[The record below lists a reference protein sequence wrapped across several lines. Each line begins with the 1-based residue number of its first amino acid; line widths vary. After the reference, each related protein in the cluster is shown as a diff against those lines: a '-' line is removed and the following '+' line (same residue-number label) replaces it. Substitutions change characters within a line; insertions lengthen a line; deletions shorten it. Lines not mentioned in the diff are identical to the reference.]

1 MDVGYAS
8 ALFGLAGALIG
19 SLANVVTTWATH
31 SSQLREKHQGADYAR
46 KQKLFS
52 EFIDEAS
59 RLYADALS
67 HQKDDATDLVGLYA
81 LVGKMRLVSPGPVV
95 TAAEEAMKAIVEVY
109 LEPNRTLREIQT
121 LAQAGKLDVL
131 LKFGE
136 ECRSHLRGKPKIL
149 ADLPHIA

>member
-1 MDVGYAS
+1 MDAGYAS

-19 SLANVVTTWATH
+19 SLANVLTTWATH
-31 SSQLREKHQGADYAR
+31 SSQLRDKHQGAEYSR

-52 EFIDEAS
+52 EFIAEAS

-81 LVGKMRLVSPGPVV
+81 LVARMRLVSPGPVV
-95 TAAEEAMKAIVEVY
+95 AAAEGAMKEIVEAY

-121 LAQAGKLDVL
+121 LAQKGELDFL
-131 LKFGE
+131 LRFGE
-136 ECRSHLRGKPKIL
+136 ECSSHL
-149 ADLPHIA
+149 AQQA

>member
-8 ALFGLAGALIG
+8 ALSGLAGALIG

-31 SSQLREKHQGADYAR
+31 SSQLRDKNQGADYAR

-52 EFIDEAS
+52 EFVAEAS

-81 LVGKMRLVSPGPVV
+81 LVAKMRLVAPGPVV
-95 TAAEEAMKAIVEVY
+95 TAAEDAMKAVVEAY
-109 LEPNRTLREIQT
+109 LEPNRTLREIRT
-121 LAQAGKLDVL
+121 LAQEGGLDFL

-136 ECRSHLRGKPKIL
+136 ECRSHLAGQV
-149 ADLPHIA
+149 

>member
-19 SLANVVTTWATH
+19 SLANVLTTWATH
-31 SSQLREKHQGADYAR
+31 SSQLRDKHQGADYAR

-52 EFIDEAS
+52 DFIAEAS

-81 LVGKMRLVSPGPVV
+81 LVAKMRLVAPGSVV
-95 TAAEEAMKAIVEVY
+95 TAAEDALKAIVEAY
-109 LEPNRTLREIQT
+109 LAPNRTLREIRA
-121 LAQAGKLDVL
+121 LAQEGELDFLLRFGDECKLHLAGQV
-131 LKFGE
+131 
-136 ECRSHLRGKPKIL
+136 
-149 ADLPHIA
+149 

>member
-1 MDVGYAS
+1 MDAGYAS

-31 SSQLREKHQGADYAR
+31 SSQLRDKQQGADFAR

-52 EFIDEAS
+52 QFIAEAS

-81 LVGKMRLVSPGPVV
+81 LVATMRLVAPGKVV
-95 TAAEEAMKAIVEVY
+95 AAAEDAMKSVVEAY
-109 LEPNRTLREIQT
+109 LAPNRTLREIRA
-121 LAQAGKLDVL
+121 LAQQGELDFL
-131 LKFGE
+131 LRFGD
-136 ECRSHLRGKPKIL
+136 ECRAHLAGEV
-149 ADLPHIA
+149 